1 MAQPILVTGATG
13 FVGAA
18 IARKLLDRGHAVRV
32 LARAGAVLDNL
43 AGLNV
48 EIAVGDLNDHRSLV
62 AAVDGVCGLYHA
74 AADYRLWVRDPAPMI
89 KTNVEG
95 TRALM
100 QAALNAQ
107 VPRIVYTSSVAT
119 LAIPPAGRPADETMP
134 LSPEN
139 AVGAYK
145 RSKVLAERVVDDMVR
160 LSGLPAVIVSP
171 STPIGPRDIRP
182 TPTGRI
188 IVEAASGRM
197 PGYVD
202 TGLNLVHVDDVADGH
217 LAAFEKGR
225 IGEHYILGGE
235 DMSLAAMLG
244 EIARIVGR
252 KPPTLAIP
260 RLAVYPLAIAAEAIA
275 YLTGKEPF
283 VTLDGL
289 KMAAKKMY
297 FSSAKAQA
305 ELGYS
310 YRPPALALQDAIDWF
325 GQAGYLK

>member
-1 MAQPILVTGATG
+1 
-13 FVGAA
+13 
-18 IARKLLDRGHAVRV
+18 
-32 LARAGAVLDNL
+32 LARSGAVLDNL

-48 EIAVGDLNDHRSLV
+48 EIAIGDLNDHRTLAS
-62 AAVDGVCGLYHA
+62 AVDGVAGLYHA
-74 AADYRLWVRDPAPMI
+74 AADYRLWVRHPDPMI

-100 QAALNAQ
+100 EAALSAQ

-134 LSPEN
+134 LAPEN

-145 RSKVLAERVVDDMVR
+145 RSKILAERLVDDMVR
-160 LSGLPAVIVSP
+160 SRGLPAVIVSP

-188 IVEAASGRM
+188 IVEAACGRM

-217 LAAFEKGR
+217 LAAFDKGR

-283 VTLDGL
+283 VTVDGL

-305 ELGYS
+305 ELGYR

>member
-18 IARKLLDRGHAVRV
+18 IARKLLDQGQTVRV

-43 AGLNV
+43 AGLEV
-48 EIAVGDLNDHRSLV
+48 EIATGDLNDHRSLA
-62 AAVDGVCGLYHA
+62 AAVKGIGGLYHA
-74 AADYRLWVRDPAPMI
+74 AADYRLWVRNPQPMI
-89 KTNVEG
+89 NTNVEG

-100 QAALNAQ
+100 EAALAAQ

-119 LAIPPAGRPADETMP
+119 LAIPPAGQPADETMP
-134 LSPEN
+134 LAPDQ

-145 RSKVLAERVVDDMVR
+145 RSKILAERVVDDMVR
-160 LSGLPAVIVSP
+160 SRGLPAVIVSP

-188 IVEAASGRM
+188 IVEAACGRM

-217 LAAFEKGR
+217 LAAFDRGR

-260 RLAVYPLAIAAEAIA
+260 RLAVYPLAIAAEAVA

-305 ELGYS
+305 ELGYH

-325 GQAGYLK
+325 GHAGYLK